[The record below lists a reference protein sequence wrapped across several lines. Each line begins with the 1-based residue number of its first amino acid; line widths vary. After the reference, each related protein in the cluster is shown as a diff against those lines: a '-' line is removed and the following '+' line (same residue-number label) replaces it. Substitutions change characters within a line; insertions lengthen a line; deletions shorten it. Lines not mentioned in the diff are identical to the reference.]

1 VLRKATITNWEPNT
15 KGAFYRVKVRA
26 INREGYDDSPYL
38 LLMNSGHPLPVLT
51 PVELLSQ
58 TDQSL
63 KVAMP
68 IVTDD
73 ESVSS
78 YEL

>member
-1 VLRKATITNWEPNT
+1 
-15 KGAFYRVKVRA
+15 
-26 INREGYDDSPYL
+26 
-38 LLMNSGHPLPVLT
+38 MNSGHPLPVLT